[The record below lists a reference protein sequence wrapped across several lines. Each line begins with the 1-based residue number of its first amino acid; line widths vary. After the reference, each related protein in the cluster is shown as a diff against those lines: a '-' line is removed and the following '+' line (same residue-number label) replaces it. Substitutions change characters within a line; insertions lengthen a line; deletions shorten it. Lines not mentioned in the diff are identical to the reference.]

1 MFWERFVELC
11 NNVGEAPNA
20 VAAKCGV
27 KSTGTVTG
35 WSNGAKPRAGV
46 TRRIADYFD
55 VSVDYLIANENP
67 APAISGAGEDLKFA
81 LWGGEAHE
89 LDEEDLQDVMKYA
102 AYVLERKR
110 RGKK

>member
-11 NNVGEAPNA
+11 NKAGEAPNA

-46 TRRIADYFD
+46 TRRIADYFS
-55 VSVDYLIANENP
+55 VSVDYLIGKEEKP
-67 APAISGAGEDLKFA
+67 ALAEADADLMFA
-81 LWGGEAHE
+81 LWGDASRDMDIDD
-89 LDEEDLQDVMKYA
+89 LEDVRRYA
-102 AYVLERKR
+102 AFLWE
-110 RGKK
+110 KKEKK

>member
-1 MFWERFVELC
+1 VFWERFVELC
-11 NNVGEAPNA
+11 NKAGEAPNA

-46 TRRIADYFD
+46 TRRIADYFS
-55 VSVDYLIANENP
+55 VSVDYLIGKEEKP
-67 APAISGAGEDLKFA
+67 ALAEADADLMYA

-110 RGKK
+110 KGKK